1 MEMYAPSFDS
11 CLDPRLGMPE
21 TLEEVLLN
29 RTSFTQAYVEQ
40 QSKLNEQKFLA
51 LSRNFELFKTRLEQT
66 QLLRNNEIEARITNI
81 EGKVEKCMRQISG
94 ILDRLVDCE
103 SLTNVKTSLNTKFN
117 TLQSKINEQ
126 SEYFEMNTNEIVK
139 RVVAAIKEEQQG
151 RQAFEE
157 SIRSEKNEL
166 DKKLDLVF
174 NKIDFM
180 LQNQKLKKVQ
190 YGYKQSSSKLAN
202 SSRKDNIK
210 SNRKKVL
217 RSQSHSDIL
226 YSRSPKSASS
236 PHSLSGSISSRFK
249 DSNNMESPNN
259 RRNLVDSPPVTA
271 RQILATAAKSG
282 SKKPNSAQEG
292 GDNIIESLPVLDMS
306 NSVVEESD
314 QVTLQYKRGGSSS
327 EDDDDAPPPFEP
339 WMQNQ
344 NSNRYGDTSN
354 ISIPKKQKYG
364 WGRLTSFV
372 KQKLGRRRKAN
383 SFA

>member
-1 MEMYAPSFDS
+1 
-11 CLDPRLGMPE
+11 
-21 TLEEVLLN
+21 
-29 RTSFTQAYVEQ
+29 
-40 QSKLNEQKFLA
+40 
-51 LSRNFELFKTRLEQT
+51 
-66 QLLRNNEIEARITNI
+66 
-81 EGKVEKCMRQISG
+81 
-94 ILDRLVDCE
+94 
-103 SLTNVKTSLNTKFN
+103 
-117 TLQSKINEQ
+117 
-126 SEYFEMNTNEIVK
+126 
-139 RVVAAIKEEQQG
+139 
-151 RQAFEE
+151 
-157 SIRSEKNEL
+157 
-166 DKKLDLVF
+166 
-174 NKIDFM
+174 
-180 LQNQKLKKVQ
+180 
-190 YGYKQSSSKLAN
+190 
-202 SSRKDNIK
+202 
-210 SNRKKVL
+210 
-217 RSQSHSDIL
+217 
-226 YSRSPKSASS
+226 
-236 PHSLSGSISSRFK
+236 
-249 DSNNMESPNN
+249 MESPNN

>member
-1 MEMYAPSFDS
+1 MVATCMCSHHSSVLFVVIYTTINHLFVIVTHLLLTTSFVFHSAAGTVRVTSFNTIACRDMEMYAPSFDS

-166 DKKLDLVF
+166 TK
-174 NKIDFM
+174 NWIW
-180 LQNQKLKKVQ
+180 
-190 YGYKQSSSKLAN
+190 
-202 SSRKDNIK
+202 
-210 SNRKKVL
+210 
-217 RSQSHSDIL
+217 
-226 YSRSPKSASS
+226 YS
-236 PHSLSGSISSRFK
+236 
-249 DSNNMESPNN
+249 
-259 RRNLVDSPPVTA
+259 T
-271 RQILATAAKSG
+271 
-282 SKKPNSAQEG
+282 
-292 GDNIIESLPVLDMS
+292 
-306 NSVVEESD
+306 
-314 QVTLQYKRGGSSS
+314 
-327 EDDDDAPPPFEP
+327 
-339 WMQNQ
+339 
-344 NSNRYGDTSN
+344 
-354 ISIPKKQKYG
+354 
-364 WGRLTSFV
+364 RLTLCC
-372 KQKLGRRRKAN
+372 KIKN
-383 SFA
+383 